1 MWQQSLIIGT
11 AAIQSSV
18 RCLKYLSDLA
28 TAGMITAAFFHRL
41 QAFDERD
48 AALSNAQAARSQ
60 AQRMLTPLRRQLQE
74 AQHQAACSAADLE
87 RARAE
92 ARRWR
97 ARCQQGPLE
106 AQPPG
111 TWRRGASRP
120 HR

>member
-1 MWQQSLIIGT
+1 
-11 AAIQSSV
+11 
-18 RCLKYLSDLA
+18 
-28 TAGMITAAFFHRL
+28 MIAAAFSRWP
-41 QAFDERD
+41 QALDERD
-48 AALSNAQAARSQ
+48 AALSTAQAARSQ
-60 AQRMLTPLRRQLQE
+60 AQRMVTALRRQQQE

-111 TWRRGASRP
+111 TWRRGVSRP
-120 HR
+120 HRWQCICDCLPNAAAANCT